1 MDLST
6 KYLGLELPHPFM
18 PGASPLVDD
27 LDTVKRLEDA
37 GAAAI
42 VMHSLFEEQLEAE
55 QLATSAFLDAPANS
69 FAEALDYLPQ
79 PEEFQL
85 GPEEYQEQI
94 QKIRQIVDVPI
105 IGSLNGSR
113 EGRLLD
119 YAARIEE
126 AGASALELNLY
137 LMATNPS
144 ETAAA
149 LEDRL
154 LAMLTAVKSE
164 IDIPVAV
171 KLSPQY
177 TALAN
182 FSSRMCEAGADGLV
196 LFNRYYQPDIDVEE
210 LEALRS
216 LRLSDSRDL
225 LLRLRWLAILSS
237 HLDTSLAVT
246 GGVHTAIDAVKAV
259 MCGASAV
266 QTVAALLTHGPE
278 YLADLRTQFEQW
290 LIDHEYESLEQMR
303 GSMNLSR
310 CPDPAAY
317 ERANYVQILQSWQ
330 GLGSSL

>member
-1 MDLST
+1 
-6 KYLGLELPHPFM
+6 
-18 PGASPLVDD
+18 
-27 LDTVKRLEDA
+27 
-37 GAAAI
+37 
-42 VMHSLFEEQLEAE
+42 
-55 QLATSAFLDAPANS
+55 
-69 FAEALDYLPQ
+69 
-79 PEEFQL
+79 
-85 GPEEYQEQI
+85 
-94 QKIRQIVDVPI
+94 
-105 IGSLNGSR
+105 
-113 EGRLLD
+113 
-119 YAARIEE
+119 
-126 AGASALELNLY
+126 
-137 LMATNPS
+137 MATNPS
-144 ETAAA
+144 ETAAE

-171 KLSPQY
+171 KLSPMY

-182 FSSRMCEAGADGLV
+182 FASRTCEAGADGLV

-317 ERANYVQILQSWQ
+317 ERANYVQILQSWS
-330 GLGSSL
+330 GFDSVV

>member
-6 KYLGLELPHPFM
+6 NYLGLELPHPFM

-85 GPEEYQEQI
+85 GPEEYLEQI
-94 QKIRQIVDVPI
+94 RKIREIVDLPI

-119 YAARIEE
+119 YALRIQE

-164 IDIPVAV
+164 IDIPVGI

-182 FSSRMCEAGADGLV
+182 FASRMCEAGADGLI

-210 LEALRS
+210 LEAVRS

-266 QTVAALLTHGPE
+266 QTVAALLTRGPE
-278 YLADLRTQFEQW
+278 YLTDLCRDFEDW
-290 LIDHEYESLEQMR
+290 LVEHEYESLNQMR
-303 GSMNLSR
+303 GSMDLSH